1 MTTNSAAQNP
11 TDCSDQ
17 PMLFQDLGSR
27 KVEADF
33 SGGYLSNDGG
43 VLLVRQLDQGL
54 GLTQRLA
61 RAFIDRR
68 DARYCDH
75 ALEELLD
82 QRLYGQVLGYEDLN
96 DHNTLRHDP
105 LLAVAVNKR
114 EPLGEGRIHAHP
126 PGVALAGSAT
136 LNRLELGNQK
146 QDRTHKI
153 QYEPGKI
160 EECLRVM
167 GVRCLPKHARE
178 LVIDLDGMGHLV
190 HGMQEGRHFN
200 AYYDGYCYLPLYAFV
215 GSVPLLAKL
224 RPGDVDAAEGVVEVL
239 ERLVGAIRKRCQW
252 ARIIVRGD
260 SAFGRE
266 EIMVWCE
273 AQKPVVYY
281 CLGMGPNSRLVAMI
295 QDAVA
300 TARGRRCLTGAPSAR
315 EFKELEYQTRTSWS
329 RSRRV
334 VAKAEVMSGGDN
346 PRFIV
351 TNLPQA
357 GFRGEDRERFGAAR
371 LYEDFYC
378 ARGNMENQLKQQVLD
393 LQADRMSTHYLA
405 SNQLRLWFATLAYL
419 LLDRMRTLGLRGT
432 ALAQAT
438 AGTIRTRVLKVA
450 AQVRVSVRRGYVQM
464 SSAFVGQ
471 ELFRLCARRFTAA
484 YT

>member
-1 MTTNSAAQNP
+1 
-11 TDCSDQ
+11 
-17 PMLFQDLGSR
+17 
-27 KVEADF
+27 
-33 SGGYLSNDGG
+33 
-43 VLLVRQLDQGL
+43 
-54 GLTQRLA
+54 
-61 RAFIDRR
+61 
-68 DARYCDH
+68 
-75 ALEELLD
+75 
-82 QRLYGQVLGYEDLN
+82 
-96 DHNTLRHDP
+96 
-105 LLAVAVNKR
+105 
-114 EPLGEGRIHAHP
+114 
-126 PGVALAGSAT
+126 
-136 LNRLELGNQK
+136 
-146 QDRTHKI
+146 
-153 QYEPGKI
+153 
-160 EECLRVM
+160 
-167 GVRCLPKHARE
+167 
-178 LVIDLDGMGHLV
+178 
-190 HGMQEGRHFN
+190 
-200 AYYDGYCYLPLYAFV
+200 
-215 GSVPLLAKL
+215 
-224 RPGDVDAAEGVVEVL
+224 
-239 ERLVGAIRKRCQW
+239 
-252 ARIIVRGD
+252 
-260 SAFGRE
+260 
-266 EIMVWCE
+266 
-273 AQKPVVYY
+273 
-281 CLGMGPNSRLVAMI
+281 MGPNSRLVAMI
-295 QDAVA
+295 QDALA

-450 AQVRVSVRRGYVQM
+450 AQVRVSVRRVYVQM

-471 ELFRLCARRFTAA
+471 ELFRLCARRFRAA
-484 YT
+484 FT